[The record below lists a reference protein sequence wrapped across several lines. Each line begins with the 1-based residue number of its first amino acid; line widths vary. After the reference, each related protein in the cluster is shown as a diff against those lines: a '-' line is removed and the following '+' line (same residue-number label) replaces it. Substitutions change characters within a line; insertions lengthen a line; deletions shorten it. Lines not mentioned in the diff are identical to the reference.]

1 MAKEFKFDSGLEI
14 LGGSELL
21 DEESSVC
28 VLMEEGEAMFSVL
41 GKMKF

>member
-1 MAKEFKFDSGLEI
+1 MAKQFELDSGLEI

-28 VLMEEGEAMFSVL
+28 VLTEE
-41 GKMKF
+41 